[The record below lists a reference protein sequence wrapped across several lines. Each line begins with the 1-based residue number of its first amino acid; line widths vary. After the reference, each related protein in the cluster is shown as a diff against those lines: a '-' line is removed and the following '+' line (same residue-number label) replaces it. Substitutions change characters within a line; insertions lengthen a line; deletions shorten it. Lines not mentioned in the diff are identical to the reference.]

1 MSNTWRFITTIA
13 KKEIIEFVRDWRTLL
28 ALVVIPLL
36 IFPALFIALPL
47 LLQSEAQELDA
58 LELEI
63 VWQGTI
69 NGTLH
74 DAFNDSGLVVFFEEM
89 PTDITNLSDTGGDA
103 DRLREK
109 STSAIFRLNQTEIV
123 ILNETRTEWKFSIL
137 YLSTSEASNEARNRI
152 ISDISNW
159 ESSVVNGTLVKA
171 NLDPESTLDPVRWD
185 GDLSNT
191 DVATKGEQAGL
202 ILSMFIPMVI
212 AIWTASSA
220 IQPSIDMTAGE
231 RERGTLEALL
241 CLPCSRMQLLAG
253 KWLAVASI
261 TSAGVAL
268 QIGGLLFAIA
278 FLASASVLG
287 IPTLSITSILLLL
300 SAIVIFTIMVVA
312 FELALA
318 MKAHSVKEAG
328 SLLGP
333 AIIFIIFPALF
344 TQVINLDGVESWWF
358 AIPLV
363 NILLAM
369 RELLLDRV
377 ISEHVFVWLI
387 SSLFYAGIA
396 AWYAA
401 KQFKREDLVA
411 SIS

>member
-1 MSNTWRFITTIA
+1 MSNSWRFVTTIA

-47 LLQSEAQELDA
+47 LLQSEAEELDA

-63 VWQGTI
+63 VWQGSI
-69 NGTLH
+69 SEELQV
-74 DAFNDSGLVVFFEEM
+74 AFSDSRLNISFEEM
-89 PTDITNLSDTGGDA
+89 PTDITNLSDIGSD
-103 DRLREK
+103 DERLRNK
-109 STSAIFRLNQTEIV
+109 DTTAIFRLQQDD
-123 ILNETRTEWKFSIL
+123 TEWKFSVL

-152 ISDISNW
+152 ITDVNDW
-159 ESSVVNGTLVKA
+159 ERSVVNGTLVDA
-171 NLDPESTLDPVRWD
+171 GLDPEKTLNPVNWD
-185 GDLSNT
+185 GDSS
-191 DVATKGEQAGL
+191 DADAATKGEQAGL
-202 ILSMFIPMVI
+202 VLSMFIPMVI

-253 KWLAVASI
+253 KWLAVAGI

-268 QIGGLLFAIA
+268 QIGGLLFAIT
-278 FLASASVLG
+278 FLASASIIG
-287 IPTLSITSILLLL
+287 IPTLSAASVLLLL
-300 SAIVIFTIMVVA
+300 GAIIIFTIMVVA

-377 ISEHVFVWLI
+377 IAEHVFVWLI
-387 SSLFYAGIA
+387 SSIIYAGLA
-396 AWYAA
+396 AWFAA
-401 KQFKREDLVA
+401 RQFKREDLVA

>member
-74 DAFNDSGLVVFFEEM
+74 DAFNDSGLIVFFEEM

-377 ISEHVFVWLI
+377 ISEHVLVWLI

>member
-1 MSNTWRFITTIA
+1 MSNSWRFISTIA
-13 KKEIIEFVRDWRTLL
+13 KKEIVEFIRDWRTLL

-47 LLQSEAQELDA
+47 LLQSEAAELDA
-58 LELEI
+58 LELD
-63 VWQGTI
+63 VTWQGDVNDELHNSFNESNLIINFETI
-69 NGTLH
+69 P
-74 DAFNDSGLVVFFEEM
+74 D
-89 PTDITNLSDTGGDA
+89 DIQNLSDIGVDL
-103 DRLREK
+103 DRIRNQE
-109 STSAIFRLNQTEIV
+109 TQAVFRLIE
-123 ILNETRTEWKFSIL
+123 NESGWKFSIL
-137 YLSTSEASNEARNRI
+137 YVSTSEASSEARSRI
-152 ISDISNW
+152 IEAISVW
-159 ESSVVNGTLVKA
+159 ESDVVNGTLVEA
-171 NLDPESTLDPVRWD
+171 GLDPESTLDPVQWD
-185 GDLSNT
+185 GDYESA
-191 DVATKGEQAGL
+191 DAATKGEQAGL
-202 ILSMFIPMVI
+202 VLSLFIPMVI

-241 CLPCSRMQLLAG
+241 CLPCSRIQLLAG

-268 QIGGLLFAIA
+268 QIGGLLFAITY
-278 FLASASVLG
+278 LASSSIIGLPSVS
-287 IPTLSITSILLLL
+287 LSSILLLL
-300 SAIVIFTIMVVA
+300 SAVVIFAIMVVA

-333 AIIFIIFPALF
+333 AILFIIFPALF
-344 TQVINLDGVESWWF
+344 TQVINLDSVESWWF

-369 RELLLDRV
+369 RELLLDR
-377 ISEHVFVWLI
+377 IIIEHVLVWLI
-387 SSLFYAGIA
+387 SSVFYAGLA
-396 AWYAA
+396 AWFAA

-411 SIS
+411 SLS

>member
-1 MSNTWRFITTIA
+1 MNNSWRFISTIA
-13 KKEIIEFVRDWRTLL
+13 KKEIVEFIRDWRTLL

-47 LLQSEAQELDA
+47 LLQSEAAELDA
-58 LELEI
+58 LELD
-63 VWQGTI
+63 VTWQGEVNDEHHSSFNESNLIINFETI
-69 NGTLH
+69 P
-74 DAFNDSGLVVFFEEM
+74 D
-89 PTDITNLSDTGGDA
+89 DIENLSDIGSDL
-103 DRLREK
+103 DRIRNQE
-109 STSAIFRLNQTEIV
+109 TQAVFRLIE
-123 ILNETRTEWKFSIL
+123 NESGWKFSIL
-137 YLSTSEASNEARNRI
+137 YVSTSEASSEARSRI
-152 ISDISNW
+152 IEAISVW
-159 ESSVVNGTLVKA
+159 ESDVVNGTLVEA
-171 NLDPESTLDPVRWD
+171 GLEPESTLDPVQWD
-185 GDLSNT
+185 GDYESA
-191 DVATKGEQAGL
+191 DAATKGEQAGL
-202 ILSMFIPMVI
+202 VLSLFIPMVI

-241 CLPCSRMQLLAG
+241 CLPCSIIQLLAG

-268 QIGGLLFAIA
+268 QIGGLLFAITY
-278 FLASASVLG
+278 LASSSIIGLPSVS
-287 IPTLSITSILLLL
+287 LSSILLLL
-300 SAIVIFTIMVVA
+300 SAVVIFAIMVVA

-333 AIIFIIFPALF
+333 AILFIIFPALF
-344 TQVINLDGVESWWF
+344 TQVINLDSVESWWF

-369 RELLLDRV
+369 RELLLDR
-377 ISEHVFVWLI
+377 IIIEHVLVWLI
-387 SSLFYAGIA
+387 SSVFYAGLA
-396 AWYAA
+396 AWFAA

-411 SIS
+411 SLS

>member
-1 MSNTWRFITTIA
+1 
-13 KKEIIEFVRDWRTLL
+13 
-28 ALVVIPLL
+28 
-36 IFPALFIALPL
+36 
-47 LLQSEAQELDA
+47 
-58 LELEI
+58 
-63 VWQGTI
+63 
-69 NGTLH
+69 
-74 DAFNDSGLVVFFEEM
+74 VFFEEM